1 MAKRKKGIIITSTCA
16 LLAGAAVIAELALGG
31 GTGGNRFG
39 RQQGWQNL
47 QKEIFDS
54 AYSEES
60 YDSAVEVPEYEGE
73 PYVILDGNEPAF
85 TEDEMTTTVYEQYSP
100 LDSYGRCQTAEACV
114 GEELMPDEKRGDIS
128 SVKPTGWQSVRYE
141 NVEGGSLYNRCHLI
155 AYQLSGENAN
165 EENLITGTR
174 YMNTEGMLP
183 FENLV
188 AEYVHET
195 DNHVM
200 YRVTPIYSGDD
211 LVASGVQM
219 EAKSVEDDGAGVTF
233 NVYVYNVQPYVV
245 INYETGESY
254 QTEELATPEGE
265 WAPGT
270 EAEVTDKNVSNSST
284 TSKSTKKETYIL
296 NRNTK
301 KFHKSTCS
309 GVKDIKAEN
318 KEEYTGSR
326 SDLIKEGYEPCGR
339 CKP

>member
-1 MAKRKKGIIITSTCA
+1 M
-16 LLAGAAVIAELALGG
+16 
-31 GTGGNRFG
+31 
-39 RQQGWQNL
+39 
-47 QKEIFDS
+47 
-54 AYSEES
+54 
-60 YDSAVEVPEYEGE
+60 
-73 PYVILDGNEPAF
+73 
-85 TEDEMTTTVYEQYSP
+85 
-100 LDSYGRCQTAEACV
+100 
-114 GEELMPDEKRGDIS
+114 
-128 SVKPTGWQSVRYE
+128 
-141 NVEGGSLYNRCHLI
+141 NVD
-155 AYQLSGENAN
+155 
-165 EENLITGTR
+165 
-174 YMNTEGMLP
+174 GMLP
-183 FENLV
+183 FEDEV
-188 AEYVHET
+188 ADYVKET

-270 EAEVTDKNVSNSST
+270 EAEVTDKNVSNSSK
-284 TSKSTKKETYIL
+284 TSNSTKKETYIL

-339 CKP
+339 CNP

>member
-31 GTGGNRFG
+31 GTGGNGVG

-155 AYQLSGENAN
+155 VYQLSGENAN

-188 AEYVHET
+188 AEYVH
-195 DNHVM
+195 
-200 YRVTPIYSGDD
+200 G
-211 LVASGVQM
+211 
-219 EAKSVEDDGAGVTF
+219 
-233 NVYVYNVQPYVV
+233 
-245 INYETGESY
+245 
-254 QTEELATPEGE
+254 
-265 WAPGT
+265 
-270 EAEVTDKNVSNSST
+270 
-284 TSKSTKKETYIL
+284 
-296 NRNTK
+296 NR
-301 KFHKSTCS
+301 
-309 GVKDIKAEN
+309 
-318 KEEYTGSR
+318 
-326 SDLIKEGYEPCGR
+326 
-339 CKP
+339 